1 MSSPSPTYAFPQ
13 RTPVFTAVLVLAA
26 AVLCGWLLARFYAPP
41 PAFDARGTA
50 HPADFP
56 EDQRWKYT
64 DAGRAQALATL
75 RAREHAA
82 ATTYGWADPAAGTVR
97 LPLDRA
103 IELTVREHAR
113 K

>member
-1 MSSPSPTYAFPQ
+1 MSSPPQPYAFPQ
-13 RTPVFTAVLVLAA
+13 RTPVFTAVIVLAA
-26 AVLCGWLLARFYAPP
+26 AVLCGWLLARLYAPP
-41 PAFDARGTA
+41 PAFDARGA
-50 HPADFP
+50 VNPGDFP

-64 DAGRAQALATL
+64 AEGRAQALATL
-75 RAREHAA
+75 RAREHAE
-82 ATTYGWADPAAGTVR
+82 ATTYGWADPAARTVR

>member
-1 MSSPSPTYAFPQ
+1 MSSHPPPYAFPQ

-26 AVLCGWLLARFYAPP
+26 AVLCGWMLARFYAPP
-41 PAFDARGTA
+41 PAFNARGTA
-50 HPADFP
+50 NPADFP

-64 DAGRAQALATL
+64 AEGRAEALATL
-75 RAREHAA
+75 RAREHAE
-82 ATTYGWADPAAGTVR
+82 ATTYGWTDQAAGTVR